1 MQRLGGADEI
11 VHTRNATFQQWRA
24 LLANR
29 TKRHRQQS
37 FLVQGVRPLTIA
49 FERAWPMRMLLGPLD
64 RDVSDWAADA
74 WSQSTAPKVL
84 MPGELLD
91 ELGEKADVT
100 ELVGVAQMPA
110 DDPARLLADGGPI
123 VVIDRPTQP
132 RNLGMLARSID
143 AFGGAGLVVTGYAA
157 DPYDPQAVRASTGSL
172 LAVPVLRADGPEQ
185 VQEWFEPGAWQY
197 VGTDETG
204 ERELRELDLV
214 RPTVLVLGNETRG
227 MSSAWWE
234 ACDTT
239 VALPIV
245 GSASSLNV
253 AVTGSI
259 VLHEALRQR
268 IDAGVVPV

>member
-1 MQRLGGADEI
+1 MQRLDGADEI
-11 VHTRNATFQQWRA
+11 VHTRNATFQQLHA
-24 LLANR
+24 LLGNR

-49 FERAWPMRMLLGPLD
+49 LERDWPMRMLVGPLD
-64 RDVSDWAADA
+64 REVSSWAAET
-74 WSQSTAPKVL
+74 WRQSTAPKAL
-84 MPGELLD
+84 MPAELLD

-100 ELVGVAQMPA
+100 ELVGVAEMPA
-110 DDPARLLADGGPI
+110 DDPERLPVDAGPI
-123 VVIDRPTQP
+123 VLIDRATQP

-143 AFGGAGLVVTGYAA
+143 AFGGAGLVVTGHAA

-172 LAVPVLRADGPEQ
+172 LSVPVLRAEGPEQ
-185 VQEWFEPGAWQY
+185 VQAWFERGPWQY

-214 RPTVLVLGNETRG
+214 RPTVIVLGNETRG
-227 MSSAWWE
+227 MSSAWWD

-245 GSASSLNV
+245 GTASSLNV

-268 IDAGVVPV
+268 IDAGTVSV

>member
-1 MQRLGGADEI
+1 MQRLDGADEI
-11 VHTRNATFQQWRA
+11 VHTRNATFQQWHA
-24 LLANR
+24 LLGNR

-49 FERAWPMRMLLGPLD
+49 FDREWPIRMLLGPLD

-74 WSQSTAPKVL
+74 WRTSSASKAL
-84 MPGELLD
+84 MPSELLD

-100 ELVGVAQMPA
+100 ELVGVAEMPA
-110 DDPARLLADGGPI
+110 DAPERLPTDAGPI
-123 VVIDRPTQP
+123 VLIDRATQP
-132 RNLGMLARSID
+132 RNLGMRARSID
-143 AFGGAGLVVTGYAA
+143 AFGGAGLIVTGHAA

-172 LAVPVLRADGPEQ
+172 LAVPVLRAEGPEQ
-185 VQEWFEPGAWQY
+185 VQSWFARGEWQY

-214 RPTVLVLGNETRG
+214 RPTVIVLGNETRG

-245 GSASSLNV
+245 GTASSLNV

-268 IDAGVVPV
+268 IDAGIVPI

>member
-1 MQRLGGADEI
+1 MKRLEGADE
-11 VHTRNATFQQWRA
+11 VLHTRNAEFQQLQA
-24 LLANR
+24 LVANR

-49 FERAWPMRMLLGPLD
+49 LEHGWPLRALLAPSD
-64 RDVSDWAADA
+64 REVSDWAAETWA
-74 WSQSTAPKVL
+74 ATGVKRVL
-84 MPGELLD
+84 MPGEMLD

-100 ELVGVAQMPA
+100 ELVGVAEIPA
-110 DDPARLLADGGPI
+110 DDPARLPRDAGPV
-123 VVIDRPTQP
+123 VVIDRATQP

-143 AFGGAGLVVTGYAA
+143 AFGGAALIVTGHAA

-185 VQEWFEPGAWQY
+185 VQEWLEPGAWQY

-204 ERELRELDLV
+204 ERELRDLDLV
-214 RPTVLVLGNETRG
+214 RRTVIVLGNETRG
-227 MSSAWWE
+227 MSTAWRE
-234 ACDTT
+234 ACETT
-239 VALPIV
+239 VALPVV
-245 GSASSLNV
+245 GTASSLNV

-268 IDAGVVPV
+268 LDAGA

>member
-1 MQRLGGADEI
+1 MQRLDGADEL
-11 VHTRNATFQQWRA
+11 VHTRNATFQQLHA
-24 LLANR
+24 LLGNR

-49 FERAWPMRMLLGPLD
+49 LEREWPMRMLLGPLD
-64 RDVSDWAADA
+64 RDVSAWAADA
-74 WSQSTAPKVL
+74 WHASTAPKTL
-84 MPGELLD
+84 MPAELLD

-100 ELVGVAQMPA
+100 ELVGVAEMPA
-110 DDPARLLADGGPI
+110 DDPERVPTDSGPI
-123 VVIDRPTQP
+123 VLIDRATQP

-143 AFGGAGLVVTGYAA
+143 AFGGAGLVVTGHAA

-172 LAVPVLRADGPEQ
+172 LAVPVLRAEGPEQ
-185 VQEWFEPGAWQY
+185 VQAWFEPGAWQY

-214 RPTVLVLGNETRG
+214 RPTVIVLGNETRG

-234 ACDTT
+234 SCDTT

-245 GSASSLNV
+245 GTASSLNV

-268 IDAGVVPV
+268 IDAGTAPI

>member
-1 MQRLGGADEI
+1 MQRLVDADE
-11 VHTRNATFQQWRA
+11 VLHTRNATFQQLHA
-24 LLANR
+24 LVGNR
-29 TKRHRQQS
+29 TKRHRQGA

-49 FERAWPMRMLLGPLD
+49 LEQGWHLRGLLGPSD
-64 RDVSDWAADA
+64 RDVSDWARDA
-74 WSQSTAPKVL
+74 WSGTRTSRTL
-84 MPGELLD
+84 MPGEMLD
-91 ELGEKADVT
+91 ELGEKEGVT
-100 ELVGVAQMPA
+100 ELVGVAEIPA
-110 DDPARLLADGGPI
+110 DDPARVPTDSGPVI
-123 VVIDRPTQP
+123 VIDRPTQP

-143 AFGGAGLVVTGYAA
+143 AFGGAGLVVTGHAA

-172 LAVPVLRADGPEQ
+172 LAVPVLRAEGPEQ
-185 VQEWFEPGAWQY
+185 VRSWFEPGTWQY

-214 RPTVLVLGNETRG
+214 RRTVIVLGNETRG
-227 MSSAWWE
+227 MSTAWWE

-239 VALPIV
+239 VALPVV

-268 IDAGVVPV
+268 LDAGR

>member
-1 MQRLGGADEI
+1 MQRLDGADEI
-11 VHTRNATFQQWRA
+11 VHTRNATFQQLHA
-24 LLANR
+24 LLGNR

-49 FERAWPMRMLLGPLD
+49 TEREWPLRTLLGPLD
-64 RDVSDWAADA
+64 REVSTWAVET
-74 WSQSTAPKVL
+74 WNQSDAPKTL
-84 MPGELLD
+84 MPAELLD
-91 ELGEKADVT
+91 ELGEKAEAT
-100 ELVGVAQMPA
+100 ELVGVAEMPA
-110 DDPARLLADGGPI
+110 DDPERLPVDTGPI
-123 VVIDRPTQP
+123 VLIDRATQP

-143 AFGGAGLVVTGYAA
+143 AFGGAGLIVTGHAA
-157 DPYDPQAVRASTGSL
+157 DPYDPQAVRSSTGSL
-172 LAVPVLRADGPEQ
+172 LSVPVLRAEGPEQ
-185 VQEWFEPGAWQY
+185 VQEWFERGPWQY

-214 RPTVLVLGNETRG
+214 RPTVIVLGNETRG
-227 MSSAWWE
+227 MSSAWWG

-245 GSASSLNV
+245 GTASSLNV

-268 IDAGVVPV
+268 IDAGTVSV

>member
-1 MQRLGGADEI
+1 MQRLDGADEI
-11 VHTRNATFQQWRA
+11 VHTRNATFQQLHA
-24 LLANR
+24 LLGNR

-49 FERAWPMRMLLGPLD
+49 LERDWSMRMLVGPLD
-64 RDVSDWAADA
+64 REVSSWAAET
-74 WSQSTAPKVL
+74 WRQSTAPKAL
-84 MPGELLD
+84 MPAELLD
-91 ELGEKADVT
+91 KLGEKADVT
-100 ELVGVAQMPA
+100 ELVGVAEMPA
-110 DDPARLLADGGPI
+110 DDPERLPVDAGPI
-123 VVIDRPTQP
+123 VLIDRATQP

-143 AFGGAGLVVTGYAA
+143 AFGGAGLVVTGHAA

-172 LAVPVLRADGPEQ
+172 LSVPVLRAEGPEQ
-185 VQEWFEPGAWQY
+185 VQAWFERGPWQY

-214 RPTVLVLGNETRG
+214 RPTVIVLGNETRG
-227 MSSAWWE
+227 MSSAWWD

-245 GSASSLNV
+245 GTASSLNV

-268 IDAGVVPV
+268 IDAGTVSI

>member
-11 VHTRNATFQQWRA
+11 VHTRNATFQQWHA
-24 LLANR
+24 LLGNR

-49 FERAWPMRMLLGPLD
+49 LDREWPIRMLLGPLD

-74 WSQSTAPKVL
+74 WRTSTAPKAL
-84 MPGELLD
+84 MPAELLD

-100 ELVGVAQMPA
+100 ELVGVAEMPA
-110 DDPARLLADGGPI
+110 DDPERVPVDAGPI
-123 VVIDRPTQP
+123 VLIDRATQP

-143 AFGGAGLVVTGYAA
+143 AFGGAGLVVTGHAA

-172 LAVPVLRADGPEQ
+172 LAVPVLRAEGPEQ
-185 VQEWFEPGAWQY
+185 VQAWFAPGEWQY

-214 RPTVLVLGNETRG
+214 RPTVIVLGNETRG

-245 GSASSLNV
+245 GTASSLNV

-268 IDAGVVPV
+268 IDAGV

>member
-1 MQRLGGADEI
+1 MQRLDGADEI
-11 VHTRNATFQQWRA
+11 VHTRNATFQQLHA
-24 LLANR
+24 LLGNR

-49 FERAWPMRMLLGPLD
+49 LDREWPLRMLLGPLD
-64 RDVSDWAADA
+64 REVSAWAVEA
-74 WSQSTAPKVL
+74 WRHSRAPKTL
-84 MPGELLD
+84 MPAELLD

-100 ELVGVAQMPA
+100 ELVGVAEMPA
-110 DDPARLLADGGPI
+110 DDPERLPTDAGPI
-123 VVIDRPTQP
+123 VLIDRATQP

-143 AFGGAGLVVTGYAA
+143 AFGGAGLIVTGHAA

-172 LAVPVLRADGPEQ
+172 LAVPVLRAEGPEQ
-185 VQEWFEPGAWQY
+185 VQEWFERGSWQY

-214 RPTVLVLGNETRG
+214 RPTVIVLGNETRG

-245 GSASSLNV
+245 GTASSLNV

-268 IDAGVVPV
+268 IDAGV

>member
-1 MQRLGGADEI
+1 MQRLDGADEI
-11 VHTRNATFQQWRA
+11 VHTRNATFQQLHA
-24 LLANR
+24 LLGNR

-49 FERAWPMRMLLGPLD
+49 LDREWPLRMLLGPLD
-64 RDVSDWAADA
+64 REVSAWAAEA
-74 WSQSTAPKVL
+74 WRHSTAPKTL
-84 MPGELLD
+84 MPAELLD
-91 ELGEKADVT
+91 ELGEKVDVT
-100 ELVGVAQMPA
+100 ELVGVAEMPA
-110 DDPARLLADGGPI
+110 DDPERLPTDAGPI
-123 VVIDRPTQP
+123 VLIDRATQP

-143 AFGGAGLVVTGYAA
+143 AFGGAGLIVTGHAA

-172 LAVPVLRADGPEQ
+172 LAVPVLRAEGPEQ
-185 VQEWFEPGAWQY
+185 VQQWFERGSWQY

-214 RPTVLVLGNETRG
+214 RPTVVVLGNETRG

-245 GSASSLNV
+245 GTASSLNV

-268 IDAGVVPV
+268 IDAGV

>member
-1 MQRLGGADEI
+1 MQRLDGADEI
-11 VHTRNATFQQWRA
+11 VHTRNATFQQLHA
-24 LLANR
+24 LLGNR

-49 FERAWPMRMLLGPLD
+49 LERDWPMRMLVGPLD
-64 RDVSDWAADA
+64 REVSSWAAET
-74 WSQSTAPKVL
+74 WRQSTAPKTL
-84 MPGELLD
+84 MPAELLD
-91 ELGEKADVT
+91 ELGEKADVA
-100 ELVGVAQMPA
+100 ELVGVAEMPA
-110 DDPARLLADGGPI
+110 DDPERLPVDAGPI
-123 VVIDRPTQP
+123 VLIDRATQP

-143 AFGGAGLVVTGYAA
+143 AFGGAGLVVTGHAA

-172 LAVPVLRADGPEQ
+172 LSVPVLRAEGPEQ
-185 VQEWFEPGAWQY
+185 VQAWFERGPWQY

-214 RPTVLVLGNETRG
+214 RPTVIVLGNETRG

-245 GSASSLNV
+245 GTASSLNV

-268 IDAGVVPV
+268 IDAGTVSV

>member
-1 MQRLGGADEI
+1 MQRLDEADEI
-11 VHTRNATFQQWRA
+11 VHTRNATFQQLHA
-24 LLANR
+24 LLGNR

-49 FERAWPMRMLLGPLD
+49 LDREWPLRMLLGPLD
-64 RDVSDWAADA
+64 REVSAWAAEA
-74 WSQSTAPKVL
+74 WRHSAAPKTL
-84 MPGELLD
+84 MPAELLD

-100 ELVGVAQMPA
+100 ELVGVAEMPA
-110 DDPARLLADGGPI
+110 DDPERLPTEAGPI
-123 VVIDRPTQP
+123 VLIDRATQP

-143 AFGGAGLVVTGYAA
+143 AFGGAGLIVTGHAA

-172 LAVPVLRADGPEQ
+172 LAVPVLRAEGPEQ
-185 VQEWFEPGAWQY
+185 VQKWFERGSWQY

-214 RPTVLVLGNETRG
+214 RPTVIVLGNETRG

-245 GSASSLNV
+245 GTASSLNV

-268 IDAGVVPV
+268 IDAGTVSV